1 MLGTFYGNL
10 LTFKTGG
17 YESFIIVIIIII
29 IFSLSI
35 LSNVSVV
42 LCRRKCHRF
51 L

>member
-29 IFSLSI
+29 FSLSI